1 MTIPTRMMMTTQDN
15 TSTQVQTATSGNS
28 DGIVGIGV
36 ETTRKRKYIR
46 DTNQGSYNRIVHLYG

>member
-1 MTIPTRMMMTTQDN
+1 MTTQDN